1 MDELQLLQHQ
11 ISLQQRGGRGGGGVG
26 ANNPTVFSDLTSSNP
41 SKRPA
46 AVALQHSS
54 VTSKSGTV
62 LAMPPAAL
70 QDLEIDAIVS
80 LHVRVDLSL
89 EIYKIVLWNSFLNYI
104 GFVLLELQTER
115 LRNEV
120 REVTKRHCRGLLS
133 AAEREAARR
142 LREKAVE
149 LEVARLTNAALEEK
163 VRKLTAENQ
172 MRLAAAK
179 HYEAAVGVLRGS
191 LQRALLLQ
199 QSRSRSSAGCCEG
212 YGDSEAIS
220 AAESS
225 CCFEAEEK
233 GRGQQ
238 QQQRRRRR
246 SGWWCKACGRKE
258 ARTLLLPCKH
268 LCLCEECEPGVGECP
283 VCGAAKTAGFQVF
296 TC

>member
-11 ISLQQRGGRGGGGVG
+11 ISLQQRGGGGMGSV
-26 ANNPTVFSDLTSSNP
+26 NNPTVFSDLTSFNASM
-41 SKRPA
+41 SRKRLPPD
-46 AVALQHSS
+46 SS
-54 VTSKSGTV
+54 VTSTSCGTV
-62 LAMPPAAL
+62 LAMPPGPGAAPPSHNL
-70 QDLEIDAIVS
+70 VALLRQKDLEIDAIVR
-80 LHVRVDLSL
+80 LH
-89 EIYKIVLWNSFLNYI
+89 
-104 GFVLLELQTER
+104 TER

-120 REVTKRHCRGLLS
+120 AEVTKRHCRGLLS

-163 VRKLTAENQ
+163 VRQLSAENQ

-179 HYEAAVGVLRGS
+179 HHEATVGVLRGS

-199 QSRSRSSAGCCEG
+199 QSRGAGGREG

-220 AAESS
+220 AADSS
-225 CCFEAEEK
+225 CCFVAEEK
-233 GRGQQ
+233 GRGRQQ
-238 QQQRRRRR
+238 QQQRQQRQRRR
-246 SGWWCKACGRKE
+246 SGPWWCKACGRQE

-268 LCLCEECEPGVGECP
+268 LCLCEDCEPAVGECP

>member
-80 LHVRVDLSL
+80 LH
-89 EIYKIVLWNSFLNYI
+89 
-104 GFVLLELQTER
+104 TER